1 MDNGQQ
7 PMRVHLTRGAL
18 EAPDVILLVQ
28 SHQGLAVSQQAVAA
42 GTPVSG
48 LGLAVAGDVDP
59 VAVHAGLVDAGA
71 GAGGAGHVGQ
81 AAPRA
86 PRLILLRLKRE
97 IISNCLCVLFPM
109 SSLIPITRLRYKE

>member
-42 GTPVSG
+42 GTPVF
-48 LGLAVAGDVDP
+48 LRAWRNP
-59 VAVHAGLVDAGA
+59 
-71 GAGGAGHVGQ
+71 GQ
-81 AAPRA
+81 QARPTILL
-86 PRLILLRLKRE
+86 LIL
-97 IISNCLCVLFPM
+97 VLFLVKLLDY
-109 SSLIPITRLRYKE
+109 S